1 MSIETAPATMAN
13 LFTGGQ
19 SIRRLVVGLSW
30 PVAAER
36 LALSVLT
43 AVDALLVGRYV
54 GAEGVAAVGLGA
66 LWMWLPLAGA
76 GGAEVGTTALVARDV
91 GAGDHAAV
99 ARSTRAA
106 VLASLVWGLVA
117 GLAMIA
123 AAPFLMQIMGAEPE
137 VAALGP
143 EFLRPAAAGM
153 PFLVVMY
160 AANGALRGKGDT
172 LRPMLVLF
180 ALNVV
185 NLVLT
190 FVLISGVAGINLGT
204 AASGWGYFGASVTGC
219 VLSLAVLAWDNR
231 ALGNPLRVWW
241 PGWNALRRFVGL
253 AGPVTIEEF
262 QFIAAFLVY
271 TRIIAG
277 QGTDAV
283 AAHTIALRL
292 QEVALVPGFAF
303 GTAATTLVGQ
313 ALGMR
318 RPDLALDAA
327 RVARW
332 GALVVGVAM
341 FVLVQVSA
349 PWLTRAFVDDR
360 SVADTAA
367 TLMRIFA
374 LGMPMM
380 AVGAAIA
387 GTLRGAGDVRYVLL
401 IVSAC
406 IWLVRLPVA
415 ALGVFVLGWG
425 VPGAWMGAA
434 TEINLRGLVY
444 SLRFR
449 TGHWQRIRV

>member
-1 MSIETAPATMAN
+1 MAIETARDAIPN
-13 LFTGGQ
+13 LFTQGQ
-19 SIRRLVVGLSW
+19 SARRLVLHLSW

-36 LALSVLT
+36 LALSMLT

-54 GAEGVAAVGLGA
+54 GAAGVAAVGLA
-66 LWMWLPLAGA
+66 AMWLWLPLAGA

-91 GAGDHAAV
+91 GAGDRSAV
-99 ARSTRAA
+99 ERSTRAA
-106 VLASLVWGLVA
+106 VLGALLWGVLS
-117 GLAMIA
+117 GLGMVV

-137 VAALGP
+137 VTALGP
-143 EFLRPAAAGM
+143 EFLRPAGAAM

-160 AANGALRGKGDT
+160 AANGALRGTGDT
-172 LRPMLVLF
+172 VRPMLVLF

-190 FVLISGVAGINLGT
+190 FVLISGIVGIELGT
-204 AASGWGYFGASVTGC
+204 AASGWGYFGASVSGC
-219 VLSLAVLAWDNR
+219 ALSLGVLAWGSQ
-231 ALGNPLRVWW
+231 ALGNPLGAWW
-241 PGWNALRRFVGL
+241 PGWNALRRFARL
-253 AGPVTIEEF
+253 AAPVTVEEF

-277 QGTDAV
+277 QGTAAV

-292 QEVALVPGFAF
+292 QEAAIVPGFAF

-318 RPDLALDAA
+318 RPDLALAAA
-327 RVARW
+327 RAARW
-332 GALVVGVAM
+332 GALVVGVCT
-341 FVLVQVSA
+341 FVLVELTA
-349 PWLTRAFVDDR
+349 PLVTRAFVDDPEVVD
-360 SVADTAA
+360 SAA

-374 LGMPMM
+374 LGLPMLG
-380 AVGAAIA
+380 VGAAIA
-387 GTLRGAGDVRYVLL
+387 GALRGAGDVGGVLL
-401 IVSAC
+401 ISSAC

-434 TEINLRGLVY
+434 TELNVRGLVY
-444 SLRFR
+444 SARFR
-449 TGHWQRIRV
+449 SGRWQRTAA

>member
-1 MSIETAPATMAN
+1 MSVETAPAQMAN
-13 LFTGGQ
+13 LFAGGQ
-19 SIRRLVVGLSW
+19 RIHRLVLGLSW

-91 GAGDHAAV
+91 GAGDQAAV

-106 VLASLVWGLVA
+106 LLLSLLWGLLT
-117 GLAMIA
+117 GLAMVA
-123 AAPFLMQIMGAEPE
+123 AAPFLMRIMGVEPE

-160 AANGALRGKGDT
+160 AANGALRGTGDT
-172 LRPMLVLF
+172 VRPMLVLF

-190 FVLISGVAGINLGT
+190 FVLISGVIGVEIGT

-219 VLSLAVLAWDNR
+219 VLSLAALVWGSR
-231 ALGNPLRVWW
+231 ALGNPWR
-241 PGWNALRRFVGL
+241 GWRPDRSALRRFTGL
-253 AGPVTIEEF
+253 AGPVTVEEF

-277 QGTDAV
+277 QGTSAV

-303 GTAATTLVGQ
+303 GTAATTLVSQ

-318 RPDLALDAA
+318 RPDLALDSA
-327 RVARW
+327 RAARW

-341 FVLVQVSA
+341 FLLVQAAA
-349 PWLTRAFVDDR
+349 PWLTRAFVDDDA
-360 SVADTAA
+360 VAGTAT

-374 LGMPMM
+374 LAMPMM

-387 GTLRGAGDVRYVLL
+387 GTLRGAGDVRAVLL
-401 IVSAC
+401 IVSAS

-434 TEINLRGLVY
+434 TEINLRGLAY

-449 TGHWQRIRV
+449 AGGWQRIRV